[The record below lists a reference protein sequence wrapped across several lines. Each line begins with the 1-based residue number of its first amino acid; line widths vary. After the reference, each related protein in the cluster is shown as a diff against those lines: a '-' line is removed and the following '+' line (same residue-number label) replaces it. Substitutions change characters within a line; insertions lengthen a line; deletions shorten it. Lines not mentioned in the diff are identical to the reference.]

1 MNRFSV
7 IYLLNKQFHHIYS
20 STQAEAET
28 VLQNLLTQED
38 HEPIG
43 IYDAKTELFYWES
56 KRQIKYDKAP
66 IEEQGPLGDQITVI
80 AKNLRQQN
88 DTRPQAEITAPE
100 VVAKAHADSH

>member
-7 IYLLNKQFHHIYS
+7 IYLFNQQFHHLYS

-28 VLQNLLTQED
+28 ALQHLLTLED

-43 IYDAKTELFYWES
+43 IYDAKTELFYWEP
-56 KRQIKYDKAP
+56 KRQIKYDRAP
-66 IEEQGPLGDQITVI
+66 IEEQGPLGDQITAI

-88 DTRPQAEITAPE
+88 DTRQQEETTVPEAIATAD
-100 VVAKAHADSH
+100 ATSR

>member
-7 IYLLNKQFHHIYS
+7 IYLVNKQFHHTYS
-20 STQAEAET
+20 NTQAEAEI

-43 IYDAKTELFYWES
+43 IYDAKTELFYWEP
-56 KRQIKYDKAP
+56 KRQVKYDQAP

-88 DTRPQAEITAPE
+88 DAQQQEEITVTEA
-100 VVAKAHADSH
+100 VDATR